1 MRRTLD
7 AGGGAQAGESA
18 ASEEQAQADDAS
30 EKDGVEAD
38 AGGGAREPAG
48 GGLDER
54 QKIAEAIAD
63 AAEAALT
70 QSERGRQEKDPLA
83 RPCIGAG

>member
-1 MRRTLD
+1 MPE
-7 AGGGAQAGESA
+7 GGRKL
-18 ASEEQAQADDAS
+18 ASQQLQAQADDAS

-54 QKIAEAIAD
+54 QKFAEAIAD
-63 AAEAALT
+63 AAEAALAQME
-70 QSERGRQEKDPLA
+70 QSERGRQ
-83 RPCIGAG
+83 

>member
-1 MRRTLD
+1 MGSRPD
-7 AGGGAQAGESA
+7 AGCRSGGRKLASQQLRKR

-70 QSERGRQEKDPLA
+70 QMEQSNP
-83 RPCIGAG
+83 

>member
-1 MRRTLD
+1 MTW
-7 AGGGAQAGESA
+7 AGGGARQQRSRRKR
-18 ASEEQAQADDAS
+18 
-30 EKDGVEAD
+30 EKDGVEAE

-54 QKIAEAIAD
+54 QKFAEAIAD
-63 AAEAALT
+63 AAETALAQME